1 MTKLNLTVD
10 AQTLHVTR
18 CDTTTRQVLNC
29 TFHDGSEK
37 PVLLADLLSD
47 NSELDAISAVI
58 EELVASYCHENP
70 SSSSSS
76 SNENSFQTLNLVF
89 RAPGAKEAAMPAD
102 RTPMNGVFRSPLRAI
117 HLCGALEISTFCH
130 VQLLRQQDL
139 VGTEPATASGQDP
152 IRLLVEITAVEYS
165 RKHRQQLLQQE
176 FGSWLLEEHIEE
188 AVIATTLMGEV
199 CFWNRFAS
207 ELYQY
212 ERQEVMG
219 KNIMELIPAEM
230 SQEQGME
237 IMGKLM
243 TGEHWKGMFKVQR
256 KDKSNFMA
264 HVTDTPIMG
273 QDGSIKF
280 IVGVSADYTQLHDL
294 MEQLK
299 EFNANLE
306 SQVMER
312 TTQLLEREKF
322 LRLVGAAVKESD
334 TGVLITNDQDQVIW
348 SNDAVR
354 HLLGTS
360 GTTNDDEFQGVRPWE
375 LSCLSQDRVFQDFL
389 QTSMVATKTTTTT
402 KVPLSPP
409 NDHDAATPA
418 VGDGSVATTAT
429 SPSLTMEMDVRGRLP
444 VDYLSVNV
452 QVLHHFDEELHMITI
467 RDESAK
473 KLAAEAQINAD
484 KASEASRIKTEMMQM
499 LSHELRSPL
508 QGIMGMSSTMLED
521 IRLGDG
527 IQDREIHDG
536 ISTILASSRL
546 LLTLINNVLDLRRME
561 SQMMQEIPLSP
572 VSLAECLENSKGFC
586 HPFAAQQHVQLNIV
600 TSPLTTG
607 GKRQRCVMG
616 NQLRCEQVLIN
627 LITNGI
633 KYSSQRGGLEL
644 SIRSATAQEAFQEA
658 LLAPASDVKL
668 LSAEALKIVSEQ
680 ESSSGK
686 SVSIVSVRD
695 HGPGIPAHESWKVF
709 GEFSQLDL
717 SARKDATYTGEQH
730 GGGSGE
736 GGGATI
742 NHSMVAQSSGTGLG
756 LNLVLKFVTAMH
768 GHVWFQSIPPELG
781 GGTDF
786 LFSLPETMDF
796 APVSMPRRPSETQP
810 ISNFEDVFNVL
821 VVDDS
826 MINLKVI
833 GKMLTRLG
841 VKSVE
846 TATRGSKA
854 LDYLKQQLKEQ
865 PVSSLPNLIIS
876 DVNMPEM
883 DGFELRR
890 QIAELNLP
898 SHPYT
903 FAWTAN
909 FASEVE
915 DQSREAGFDG
925 VLCKPVTIRDLENLL
940 TGLLTKGMNPQ
951 C

>member
-1 MTKLNLTVD
+1 MTKLHLTVD
-10 AQTLHVTR
+10 AQTLEVTG
-18 CDTTTRQVLNC
+18 CDATTSKVLNC
-29 TFHDGSEK
+29 TPHDGSEK
-37 PVLLADLLSD
+37 SVQLSD
-47 NSELDAISAVI
+47 ILSDSSEFDALSAVI
-58 EELVASYCHENP
+58 EELLASYHENL
-70 SSSSSS
+70 SSDAAA

-89 RAPGAKEAAMPAD
+89 QAPGVQEAAVPAD
-102 RTPMNGVFRSPLRAI
+102 RTPINGVFRSPLRAI
-117 HLCGALEISTFCH
+117 HLCGVLEIATFAY
-130 VQLLRQQDL
+130 VQLLRPEL
-139 VGTEPATASGQDP
+139 VGTEPSTAEGQDP
-152 IRLLVEITAVEYS
+152 SRLLVEITAVEYS

-176 FGSWLLEEHIEE
+176 FGSWLLEEHIEK
-188 AVIATTLMGEV
+188 AVIATTLMGEI

-207 ELYQY
+207 DLYQY
-212 ERQEVMG
+212 DRTEVMG
-219 KNIMELIPAEM
+219 KNIMELTPAEM
-230 SQEQGME
+230 SQEQGMQ

-243 TGEHWKGMFKVQR
+243 VGENWEGMFRVKR

-280 IVGVSADYTQLHDL
+280 IVGVSADYTQLNDL

-306 SQVMER
+306 GQVIER
-312 TTQLLEREKF
+312 TAQLLEREKF

-334 TGVLITNDQDQVIW
+334 TGVLITNDQNQIIW
-348 SNDAVR
+348 SNDAVH

-360 GTTNDDEFQGVRPWE
+360 GTTDDEFQGVRPWE
-375 LSCLSQDRVFQDFL
+375 LSCLSKDRVFQDFL
-389 QTSMVATKTTTTT
+389 QTSMVATN
-402 KVPLSPP
+402 VPLLPP
-409 NDHDAATPA
+409 NDDAATPA
-418 VGDGSVATTAT
+418 VGDDTGATTT

-444 VDYLSVNV
+444 VDYLSVHV
-452 QVLHHFDEELHMITI
+452 QVLQHLDEQLHMITI

-521 IRLGDG
+521 SRLVDG
-527 IQDREIHDG
+527 VKDREIHDG

-561 SQMMQEIPLSP
+561 SQMMQEIALSPLS
-572 VSLAECLENSKGFC
+572 LADCLENSKGFC
-586 HPFAAQQHVQLNIV
+586 QPFAAQQHVQLKIV
-600 TSPLTTG
+600 TAPLTTTTTTG
-607 GKRQRCVMG
+607 DGRQRCVMG

-633 KYSSQRGGLEL
+633 KYSSQQGELEL
-644 SIRSATAQEAFQEA
+644 SIRSAMAQEAFQEA
-658 LLAPASDVKL
+658 LVAPASDVKL
-668 LSAEALKIVSEQ
+668 LSAEELKVVSEQ
-680 ESSSGK
+680 ESSSCK
-686 SVSIVSVRD
+686 RVSIVSVRD

-709 GEFSQLDL
+709 GEFSQLDS
-717 SARKDATYTGEQH
+717 SARKDASYTGEQR
-730 GGGSGE
+730 GAGE

-742 NHSMVAQSSGTGLG
+742 NQAMVAQSSGTGLG
-756 LNLVLKFVTAMH
+756 LNLVLKFVTAMN

-796 APVSMPRRPSETQP
+796 APASMPRRPSVTQP
-810 ISNFEDVFNVL
+810 ISNFEDDFKVL

-833 GKMLTRLG
+833 SKMLARLG
-841 VKSVE
+841 VKNVE
-846 TATRGSKA
+846 TATRGTKA
-854 LDYLKQQLKEQ
+854 LDYLKHQLKEY

-876 DVNMPEM
+876 DVNMPGM

-890 QIAELNLP
+890 HIAELNLP
-898 SHPYT
+898 NQPYT
-903 FAWTAN
+903 LAWTAN
-909 FASEVE
+909 FATEVE
-915 DQSREAGFDG
+915 NQSHEAGFDG

-940 TGLLTKGMNPQ
+940 TRLLTQEMNPQ